1 LPISTLVFRP
11 ADGKTQKMKP
21 APPGSKIGR
30 DVIFSPP
37 VAIGEAPKRKGKI
50 VDEVW
55 TEVFP
60 DKEWGWYVYTSQ
72 LIEWADGTKSI
83 RMTYYYQPEG
93 GKKWLFG
100 GQYSLEDTPSVIH
113 GLIRDT
119 LAKGWK

>member
-1 LPISTLVFRP
+1 
-11 ADGKTQKMKP
+11 MKP
-21 APPGSKIGR
+21 ARPESKIGNK
-30 DVIFSPP
+30 VVFAPP
-37 VAIGEAPKRKGKI
+37 VAVGDVPKRRGKI

-72 LIEWADGTKSI
+72 LIEWAHGSRTI

-93 GKKWLFG
+93 GKRWYFG
-100 GQYSLEDTPSVIH
+100 GQYSLEDTPDVIH

-119 LAKGWK
+119 LAMKWK